1 VQPACQPDWT
11 RKPLIG
17 DLAARSGRVAAD
29 GVRQISRALSA
40 WGLSAWAAE
49 QRVRRGPARPLAV
62 DLRLTAGDF
71 RLQHLDPLFQLSDA
85 EQFQILSNRVD
96 EALAATNSDFRRLF
110 HDEHYLSGSP
120 MGGYPTAHA
129 RQVQVR
135 TTPARLSRYGAIP
148 MTEMMTAIAIEGGK
162 GPAEA
167 LKAVQIPRPEPKA
180 GQILIR
186 VHAAG
191 INRPDIIQRMGF
203 YPPPPGSPETM
214 GLEVAG
220 EVVVGAGR
228 WKAGDKVCAL
238 LGGGGYAEYAVCDA
252 RHALPIPKGLDF
264 VQAAALPETVF
275 TVFANVFEHG
285 RLQPGETL
293 LVHGA
298 TSGIGTTAIQM
309 AKAHGAKVIAT
320 ARGADKAATALKL
333 GADVAVDTKTQDF
346 AEVVKNQG
354 GADVVLDMVGGD
366 YFAKDLDA
374 LKMDGRIVF
383 IASLGGGDV
392 TLSIGRLM
400 QKRGVVTGST
410 LRPRNADEKARLA
423 AAVEALV
430 WPWIEA
436 GKVAPQVD
444 ATFPLADAAKAHAHL
459 EGGAHIGKIVLTMEG

>member
-1 VQPACQPDWT
+1 
-11 RKPLIG
+11 
-17 DLAARSGRVAAD
+17 
-29 GVRQISRALSA
+29 
-40 WGLSAWAAE
+40 
-49 QRVRRGPARPLAV
+49 
-62 DLRLTAGDF
+62 
-71 RLQHLDPLFQLSDA
+71 
-85 EQFQILSNRVD
+85 
-96 EALAATNSDFRRLF
+96 
-110 HDEHYLSGSP
+110 
-120 MGGYPTAHA
+120 
-129 RQVQVR
+129 
-135 TTPARLSRYGAIP
+135 
-148 MTEMMTAIAIEGGK
+148 MTETMTAIAIEGGK

-167 LKAVQIPRPEPKA
+167 LKPVRIPRPEPKD

-191 INRPDIIQRMGF
+191 INRPDIIQRLGF

-220 EVVVGAGR
+220 DVVVGAGR

-252 RHALPIPKGLDF
+252 RHALPIPKGLSY

-293 LVHGA
+293 LLHGA
-298 TSGIGTTAIQM
+298 TSGIGVTAIQM

-320 ARGADKAATALKL
+320 ARSGEKAATALRL
-333 GADVAVDTKTQDF
+333 GADVAVDAKAEDF
-346 AEVVKNQG
+346 AEVAKREG

-410 LRPRNADEKARLA
+410 LRPRHADEKARLA

-436 GKVAPQVD
+436 GKILPQVD
-444 ATFPLADAAKAHAHL
+444 ATFPLAQAAQAHAHL
-459 EGGAHIGKIVLTMEG
+459 EGGDHVGKIVLIAVP